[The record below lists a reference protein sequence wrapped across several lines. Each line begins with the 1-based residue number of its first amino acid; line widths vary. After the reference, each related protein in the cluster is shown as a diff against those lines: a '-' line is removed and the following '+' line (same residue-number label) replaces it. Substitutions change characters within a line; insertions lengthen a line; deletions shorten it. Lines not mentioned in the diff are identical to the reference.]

1 MALNDINLNPVN
13 IEKLYG
19 NFLLEKAKSSTASN
33 TIITANESLPFLGQ
47 NLKSVIIL
55 VNQKDA
61 KYLLEEELDFL
72 TSILSAC
79 YYSIADVAIIN
90 CKHTN
95 AELFDQIKATFS
107 IKSIILFN
115 VNMASVG
122 FPLTIPNYQVQLYD
136 NLKLLAAPDLL
147 SIKKDKA
154 EKNGLWTSLKKL
166 FEI

>member
-1 MALNDINLNPVN
+1 MALNEINLNPVN
-13 IEKLYG
+13 LENLYG
-19 NFLLEKAKSSTASN
+19 NLLLEETKLST
-33 TIITANESLPFLGQ
+33 TANIDTKANSLPFLGQ

-79 YYSIADVAIIN
+79 NYSIADVAIVN
-90 CKHTN
+90 CKESNT
-95 AELFDQIKATFS
+95 ELYDLLKATFS

-115 VNMASVG
+115 VNMANVG
-122 FPLTIPNYQVQLYD
+122 FPLTVPHYQVQSYD
-136 NLKLLAAPDLL
+136 NLILLSAPDLL